1 MHSIRVKIT
10 AVTIAAI
17 IVSVLTLGFIAV
29 FTIGVESDEAATEK
43 MQLISENAQKSLDAY
58 LDSLKQSVDM
68 ADFVAE
74 DSLSQIRLEDYNI
87 PNASSRAVNQT
98 PEQAQKLDEFLA
110 SHFELV
116 RSAFGSVASSTS
128 GVEEYYY
135 CINANL
141 GSSNHGFFYSKVGLT
156 EFEEQQPINSH
167 TLDPR
172 EVDRDV
178 WYFAAIQAGAPV
190 WVGPYRDRYHDSA
203 QVISYVVPTYRDN
216 TLIGV
221 VGMDILMETMI
232 SQISSIKVYDTG
244 FACLLDQDGHILYHP
259 SMEKGSVPQA
269 IEDLISSGV
278 FQQESSNGE
287 MIRYLVDGQER
298 QLAFSTLTNG
308 LKIVVA
314 APVSEIAA
322 SRRQLTELILV
333 AAAVLLVLFAIF
345 AMVIMEAVTEP
356 LKRLTAA
363 SRKLAS
369 GDYDVEL
376 EYDGKDEVGVLTDSF
391 RQMRDELR
399 THIADLNSRA
409 STDALTGVRN
419 KGAYD
424 ALAAK
429 IDGTIDASGEGEPPT
444 FGLIVL
450 DCNDLKQINDEYG
463 HANGDVYL
471 QSARRVICRV
481 FAHSAVFRVGGDEFA
496 VVLQGEDY
504 DNRSQLLE
512 AFDKKVEEVNAAVS
526 EPWKRINIAKGMALF
541 APGQDTCVEDVFT
554 RADERMYEDK
564 QQYRRRR
571 DRAAAEASA
580 ENGQQP

>member
-10 AVTIAAI
+10 AATIAAI
-17 IVSVLTLGFIAV
+17 IISVLALGFIAV
-29 FTIGVESDEAATEK
+29 FTIGVESDEASTEK
-43 MQLISENAQKSLDAY
+43 MQLISENAQKSLDGY
-58 LDSLKQSVDM
+58 LNSLKQSVDM

-98 PEQAQKLDEFLA
+98 PEQAQKLDEFLT
-110 SHFELV
+110 SHFSLV
-116 RSAFGSVASSTS
+116 RSAFGSVANSTS

-141 GSSNHGFFYSKVGLT
+141 GSSSHGFFYSKVGLSD
-156 EFEEQQPINSH
+156 FQEQPPINSH
-167 TLDPR
+167 NLDPR
-172 EVDRDV
+172 EVDRDI
-178 WYFAAIQAGAPV
+178 WYFAPIQAGSPV
-190 WVGPYRDRYHDSA
+190 WVGPYRDRYHDDAS
-203 QVISYVVPTYRDN
+203 VISYVVPTYKDN

-221 VGMDILMETMI
+221 IGMDILMETLV
-232 SQISSIKVYDTG
+232 SQISSIQVYDTG

-259 SMEKGSVPQA
+259 DMEEGSVPQA
-269 IEDLISSGV
+269 IDDLLSSGV

-287 MIRYLVDGQER
+287 MIRYNVDGEER

-308 LKIVVA
+308 MKVVVA

-322 SRRQLTELILV
+322 SQRTLTELISVIASIILV
-333 AAAVLLVLFAIF
+333 IFTVFILVVMDAI
-345 AMVIMEAVTEP
+345 TDP

-376 EYDGKDEVGVLTDSF
+376 DYDGKDEVGVLTDSF

-399 THIADLNSRA
+399 TYITDLNSRA

-424 ALAAK
+424 ALVAK
-429 IDGTIDASGEGEPPT
+429 IDGTIDASGEGEPPK

-481 FAHSAVFRVGGDEFA
+481 FAHSAVFRIGGDEFA
-496 VVLQGEDY
+496 VVLQGEDF
-504 DNRSQLLE
+504 DNRGRLLD
-512 AFDKKVEEVNAAVS
+512 AFDEMVEEVNAVVS
-526 EPWKRINIAKGMALF
+526 EPWKRVNIAKGVATF
-541 APGQDTCVEDVFT
+541 TPGQDKSVEDVFN

-580 ENGQQP
+580 DNG